1 MLMIVIFAPG
11 RFTSPHPRPSLSASN
26 NSPGRG
32 RSPAAARPQLE
43 APPRARVAQVLHDG
57 MLRELLAR
65 IAPHVP
71 LALHQHY
78 PERAPPTAS
87 ELRQL
92 EAISRLEAI
101 NLGGELARCA
111 GAQSKHLARCVSA
124 LL

>member
-1 MLMIVIFAPG
+1 
-11 RFTSPHPRPSLSASN
+11 
-26 NSPGRG
+26 
-32 RSPAAARPQLE
+32 
-43 APPRARVAQVLHDG
+43 

-111 GAQSKHLARCVSA
+111 GAPGAAPLGGTAPWVRACSGAPEVTLTLTLTLTLTPTLTVTLTPTLTVTPTPTQP
-124 LL
+124 